1 MKLLVLEINK
11 FYIDGQLSK
20 TFVFLLKRETGW
32 VLIVSQIL
40 NKILSIYGE
49 IKRNEVV

>member
-1 MKLLVLEINK
+1 MANCQKP
-11 FYIDGQLSK
+11 LS
-20 TFVFLLKRETGW
+20 FLLKRETGC

-40 NKILSIYGE
+40 DKVLSIYGE